1 MTSLIANGHR
11 MVILIYLTW
20 PRISPIT

>member
-1 MTSLIANGHR
+1 MTSLIVNGHR
-11 MVILIYLTW
+11 TVILIYLTW

>member
-1 MTSLIANGHR
+1 MTRLIANSHR
-11 MVILIYLTW
+11 TVILIYLTW